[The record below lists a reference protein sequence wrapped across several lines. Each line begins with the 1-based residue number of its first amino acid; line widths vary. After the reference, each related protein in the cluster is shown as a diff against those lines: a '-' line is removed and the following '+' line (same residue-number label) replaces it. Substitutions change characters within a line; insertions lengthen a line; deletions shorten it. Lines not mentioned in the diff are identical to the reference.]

1 MTSVQSAQEEFEHWK
16 SLCRH
21 RFRTP
26 PAHAV
31 KKSTPFDQNPFVLVN
46 KYEEDLDKMFDQI
59 SEVLRELNA
68 AETSATFIPK
78 AQMALQ
84 LLKSVMDLESLFGD
98 TDGRFKELMA
108 VHNEVVEAIRSIHA
122 TVYVQRVEMRQ
133 IPRFAPKALVAHCQW
148 VDGVRD
154 TLGLP
159 RPLLVKVP
167 TMKNRDTAL
176 QGKVFLTFSKVKEAA
191 QWRVLGGGLFFGP
204 VPVKVVPVREGQ
216 PLPTAPKKHVRRT
229 TSGQIGDGVAAAK
242 TISAAVLAFLEA
254 EKNASEQP
262 KLTSGELTALLDALV
277 SAKSMAGAGEGN
289 GSCLAESFAKIT
301 TLAITMGSENISL
314 DLLSLRVDMRQIPW
328 FAPKALVAQWVERVR
343 DTLGLARPLLV
354 EVPSMKN
361 RDTALQGKVFL
372 AFVKKEE
379 AA

>member
-108 VHNEVVEAIRSIHA
+108 VHNEVVEAIRSRAKRYADTRHFWAFLIPEE
-122 TVYVQRVEMRQ
+122 REMFRHRHLELFQ
-133 IPRFAPKALVAHCQW
+133 
-148 VDGVRD
+148 
-154 TLGLP
+154 
-159 RPLLVKVP
+159 RPLPSLP
-167 TMKNRDTAL
+167 AEDSHDTSGPILRGTRD
-176 QGKVFLTFSKVKEAA
+176 GDDNH
-191 QWRVLGGGLFFGP
+191 
-204 VPVKVVPVREGQ
+204 REGEKKWREETKTRAQ
-216 PLPTAPKKHVRRT
+216 PNR
-229 TSGQIGDGVAAAK
+229 GD
-242 TISAAVLAFLEA
+242 
-254 EKNASEQP
+254 
-262 KLTSGELTALLDALV
+262 
-277 SAKSMAGAGEGN
+277 
-289 GSCLAESFAKIT
+289 
-301 TLAITMGSENISL
+301 
-314 DLLSLRVDMRQIPW
+314 
-328 FAPKALVAQWVERVR
+328 
-343 DTLGLARPLLV
+343 ARPSSLL
-354 EVPSMKN
+354 
-361 RDTALQGKVFL
+361 A
-372 AFVKKEE
+372 
-379 AA
+379 